1 VTRQPLDWH
10 ERREASRDAAALLS
24 TRQPRPPDPLASTAR
39 QRVTEDAATHLE
51 EPLGVLSLELEQLT
65 GGTPDLGERE
75 LNAPDLPL
83 VPEAV
88 LAGELELGVETSRLE
103 GTPGDLV
110 G

>member
-1 VTRQPLDWH
+1 MKRPRACRPRFIGQTVPNPNSKARAPAYTR
-10 ERREASRDAAALLS
+10 RGC
-24 TRQPRPPDPLASTAR
+24 
-39 QRVTEDAATHLE
+39 ATHLE
-51 EPLGVLSLELEQLT
+51 QPLGVLGLELEQLT
-65 GGTPDLGERE
+65 GSTTDLRQGE

-88 LAGELELGVETSRLE
+88 LAGELELGVETSRLK

>member
-1 VTRQPLDWH
+1 
-10 ERREASRDAAALLS
+10 
-24 TRQPRPPDPLASTAR
+24 
-39 QRVTEDAATHLE
+39 VTEDAATHLE